1 MKRTFV
7 VCAAAF
13 LLAASAIYAFADIAR
28 PKTSP
33 TPEAGKT
40 VLHTGLTI
48 ATDAKAWEGRLQI
61 SEGTLRLIREQTAN
75 NNANGSLTGRI
86 AQSST
91 RTIMAGLF
99 MFLAVSFA
107 GVWLARAN
115 QRRSHKAIAAVVLF
129 AAFLGM
135 ATVIVRA
142 NAGPPGYYR
151 WQNLPQNLTK
161 GQSTQGGLDI
171 EIVPGDGNMKLILP
185 LKNPKQPGEE

>member
-1 MKRTFV
+1 MKRTFLFLAV
-7 VCAAAF
+7 AF
-13 LLAASAIYAFADIAR
+13 VLAASAVYSFGNIAR
-28 PKTSP
+28 PRN
-33 TPEAGKT
+33 TPAPAPGKV

-48 ATDAKAWEGRLQI
+48 APDADTRESTLQI

-75 NNANGSLTGRI
+75 TSANASLTGRI

-115 QRRSHKAIAAVVLF
+115 QRRSRKAIAAVVLV

-135 ATVIVRA
+135 VTVIVRA
-142 NAGPPGYYR
+142 NAG
-151 WQNLPQNLTK
+151 L
-161 GQSTQGGLDI
+161 
-171 EIVPGDGNMKLILP
+171 PGD
-185 LKNPKQPGEE
+185 